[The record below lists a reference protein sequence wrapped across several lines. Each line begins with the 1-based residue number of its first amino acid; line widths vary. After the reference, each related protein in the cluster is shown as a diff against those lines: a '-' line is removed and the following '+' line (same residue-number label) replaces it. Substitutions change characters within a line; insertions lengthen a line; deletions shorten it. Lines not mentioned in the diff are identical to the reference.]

1 MFKRIQEGMR
11 IKGFMHQTSPKF
23 AIEMMKS
30 GKIVSG
36 ARLGQKSLYYN
47 NSFVYLTPVDGEGLP
62 IPYTD
67 VGKNDVMFQFK
78 PSLIEAYPKFFINT
92 SQSGGPGDGQV
103 NPSSKTCRCQTTYNT
118 ISPVEGP
125 CVKKTFEEIDAALR
139 FDFGYC
145 DGGPEIGIPDEIDIL
160 PHLMN
165 ITIHPETYQ
174 NVKDQIPSE
183 YVPYIVGVGKGGK
196 RRFKMPR
203 KMTRKYCK
211 KTPCKKMGF
220 TQRAS
225 CRPWKNCY
233 KNKK

>member
-1 MFKRIQEGMR
+1 MR
-11 IKGFMHQTSPKF
+11 IKGFMHQTSPEF

-30 GKIVSG
+30 GKLVSG
-36 ARLGQKSLYYN
+36 ARLGQKSTYHDN
-47 NSFVYLTPVDGEGLP
+47 TFVYLTPVDGEGIP

-67 VGKNDVMFQFK
+67 VGKYDVYLQFK

-92 SQSGGPGDGQV
+92 SQSQGPGDGQMDPV
-103 NPSSKTCRCQTTYNT
+103 SKKCRCRTTYNT
-118 ISPVEGP
+118 ISSVEGP
-125 CVKKTFEEIDAALR
+125 CVKKTLEEIDAALR
-139 FDFGYC
+139 FDLEYC
-145 DGGPEIGIPDEIDIL
+145 DAGPEIGFPDEINLL

-165 ITIHPETYQ
+165 ISMLSETYER
-174 NVKDQIPSE
+174 VKDQIPPE
-183 YVPYIVGVGKGGK
+183 YASYITFVGKGGK
-196 RRFKMPR
+196 RRKTRRR
-203 KMTRKYCK
+203 KMSRKYCK